1 MDGAVQ
7 LPDCTSVPE
16 EPTDEDFLSLLPRAE
31 VVRALAERGIEG
43 ALELLKRE
51 EARGGDLSRRIASFR
66 ERLRRQASRSISR
79 LTQDYEKR
87 MSDMEGV
94 RVRSRKLLKEEMDRL
109 RDSLQRAREFSQADL
124 IGDANLLDAVR
135 SALLLPSDALK
146 ASLTVKKTF
155 WQRLRE
161 FFARIAAAL
170 RNLFG
175 RGKKGKHPA
184 PASKPKGRPLTLA
197 RLAFLGRSLTPD
209 MTGDLFGE
217 LTPGQMAALK
227 ESAQKNLASRERELE
242 KKDRGEEDRFRR
254 QRDQLAQE
262 GADAKSL
269 SERRAQDEE
278 RQQVERKLR
287 DELSERGWVSE
298 RSGHLAVTYGLVER
312 FARLMLEEEE
322 KALPEGL
329 RLSLRGQAS
338 TGLYERGRMRELIEL
353 SRMDLPGSLLQSR
366 LRGSRHLLEEES
378 YVYREIRSESV
389 HAVLLLDVSGS
400 MAEGGKIT
408 AAKKAL
414 LALYM
419 AIHRRYPDSIIDI
432 VAFDSNA
439 RALDLVELWE
449 AEPGSFTNTGA
460 ALQIA
465 YQLLKSS
472 RASRKELYLITDGL
486 PEAYTDPEGAVHS
499 GNLKLA
505 QASALEHARELRR
518 VGPLVS
524 TLVLLKSSDP
534 SYEKAARELAQGL
547 GGSVVIT
554 DPNRLAF
561 ELLIRFVGGRMEE
574 KAPRGGSEPG
584 APPSPRDADVPSGAD
599 TARARRARRRA
610 RAAQEAAPGA

>member
-486 PEAYTDPEGAVHS
+486 PESYTEPGGAVRS
-499 GNLKLA
+499 GNLDKALA
-505 QASALEHARELRR
+505 YALAHARELST
-518 VGPLVS
+518 VQTLVS
-524 TLVLLKSSDP
+524 TLVLLKSDNP
-534 SYEKAARELAQGL
+534 AYEKAARTLANVLKGY
-547 GGSVVIT
+547 VVVT
-554 DPNRLAF
+554 DPRRLAF
-561 ELLIRFVGGRMEE
+561 ELLVRFGSDRVVEMEMGE
-574 KAPRGGSEPG
+574 ARPTEPKGPTMSAAESMARGGSSRE
-584 APPSPRDADVPSGAD
+584 R
-599 TARARRARRRA
+599 RKARRQATTG
-610 RAAQEAAPGA
+610 AA